1 MASRLFTVA
10 TARELLPEL
19 QELAREFVHTRA
31 DTAELA
37 QAVGHGIRSPLGG
50 APEYKAGEARLHELL
65 ERMVRLGVEVKG
77 MAPLL
82 LDFEAEVEGEP
93 VLLCWLEGEP
103 DLTWYHK
110 PELGFSGR
118 RPIPPHWP

>member
-1 MASRLFTVA
+1 MASRVFTVA
-10 TARELLPEL
+10 AAREVLADL
-19 QELAREFVHTRA
+19 QELIREFIRVRA

-37 QAVGHGIRSPLGG
+37 QTVGHGTPSPLGG

-65 ERMVRLGVEVKG
+65 EQMVRQGVEVKG

-82 LDFEAEVEGEP
+82 LDFHAEVHDEP

-103 DLTWYHK
+103 ELAWYHK

-118 RPIPPHWP
+118 RPIPPNWP